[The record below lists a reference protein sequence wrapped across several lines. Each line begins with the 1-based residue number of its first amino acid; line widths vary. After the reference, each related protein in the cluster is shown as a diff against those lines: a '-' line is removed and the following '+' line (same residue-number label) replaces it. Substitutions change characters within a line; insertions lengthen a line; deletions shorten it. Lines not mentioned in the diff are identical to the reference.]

1 MPLRHV
7 PEPALVDLHPFARTF
22 AQSCVVEPV
31 GDELGAG
38 VAVAVFDLA
47 PWLPLPGDIDALIGA
62 AAAQRAARQRIPANR
77 DALRASYALQ
87 RLWIA
92 RVLGRAPAGV
102 EILRDDK
109 GRPHLAD
116 PRLHTSLSHADGR
129 VALAL
134 TATGPVGIDLEPAA
148 RASAMHELEERVTHP
163 GERAGLPAAPDARAR
178 ALLELWVRKEALLKA
193 AGIGLE
199 LEMDRFA
206 APEATPLPL
215 PGTRFAGRWVE
226 VRAVD
231 AGEAWVMAVAAAPG
245 AALRVGERPVTR

>member
-1 MPLRHV
+1 MHSPRR
-7 PEPALVDLHPFARTF
+7 PESALIDQHPFARRF
-22 AQSCVVEPV
+22 VQSCVVAPARA
-31 GDELGAG
+31 DLDAG

-47 PWLPLPGDIDALIGA
+47 PWLPLLEGIDVLIGA

-77 DALRASYALQ
+77 DALRACYALQ

-92 RVLGRAPAGV
+92 SVLGRAPAEVG
-102 EILRDDK
+102 ILRDDK

-116 PRLHTSLSHADGR
+116 ARLHTSLSHAGGR
-129 VALAL
+129 LALAL

-148 RASAMHELEERVTHP
+148 RARELTELEERVAHP
-163 GERAGLPAAPDARAR
+163 HERAGLPAAAHERAR

-199 LEMDRFA
+199 LEMDHFT

-215 PGTRFAGRWVE
+215 PGPRFAGQRVE
-226 VRAVD
+226 LRRVH
-231 AGEAWVMAVAAAPG
+231 AGDAWVMAVASVPG
-245 AALRVGERPVTR
+245 AALLVEDRVAST